1 MKNGLVAGITF
12 GIGIGLGIMAVKE
25 AKATYDRYT
34 RKQNIKSLWSNM
46 KKVLN
51 VDLNEVS

>member
-12 GIGIGLGIMAVKE
+12 GIGVCLGIMAVKE
-25 AKATYDRYT
+25 AKAAYGRYT

-51 VDLNEVS
+51 VAPNEVS

>member
-12 GIGIGLGIMAVKE
+12 GIGVGLGIMAVKE
-25 AKATYDRYT
+25 AKAAYDRYN
-34 RKQNIKSLWSNM
+34 RKHNIKSLWLNM

-51 VDLNEVS
+51 VDPNEVS